1 MIYIISFIIPVIC
14 LAFGYFYAKQIYVNE
29 LNKAT
34 KEFDKKIENLTKIND
49 KNNNSRYGLIEEI
62 QSLKRENEKLSKS
75 CSMLKELNS
84 NYVKKLA
91 NSRHKNERLRDR
103 LKNKKSL
110 DNQRFSRITE
120 DDF

>member
-103 LKNKKSL
+103 LKNKKLL
-110 DNQRFSRITE
+110 DNQGFSRITE